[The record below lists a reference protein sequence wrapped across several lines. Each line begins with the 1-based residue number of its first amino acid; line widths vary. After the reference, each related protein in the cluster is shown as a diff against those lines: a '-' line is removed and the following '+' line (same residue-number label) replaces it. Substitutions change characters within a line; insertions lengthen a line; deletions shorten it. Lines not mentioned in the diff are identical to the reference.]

1 MNIFQHIFEVNWAE
15 NVASKP
21 KLRTYLQIKHTFGAE
36 PYATCRLARSQR
48 SLMAQLRFGILPLAI
63 EVGRYHNTSEDDR
76 LCEMCDLN
84 EIENEVHFILY
95 CPYYDDLRIA
105 WFQRVLNKDPAVFWY
120 TDIKLEWLFN
130 HDPFGCAS
138 YVSKAWTRRMDALF
152 NGPK

>member
-1 MNIFQHIFEVNWAE
+1 
-15 NVASKP
+15 
-21 KLRTYLQIKHTFGAE
+21 
-36 PYATCRLARSQR
+36 
-48 SLMAQLRFGILPLAI
+48 MAQLRFGILPLAI

-95 CPYYDDLRIA
+95 CPYYDDLRTA

-120 TDIKLEWLFN
+120 TDYIKLEWLFN

-138 YVSKAWTRRMDALF
+138 YVSKAWKRRRDALF
-152 NGPK
+152 Q